1 MKVGDLVRVK
11 RSVAMIREENLIG
24 LITGVEKDFYKSINQ
39 RYLDRIKVLWNI
51 SSGSLAEETTLEPE
65 TALELIE

>member
-11 RSVAMIREENLIG
+11 RSLALVREEALIG

-39 RYLDRIKVLWNI
+39 RYLARIKVLWGN
-51 SSGSLAEETTLEPE
+51 STEETTLEPE
-65 TALELIE
+65 TALELL

>member
-11 RSVAMIREENLIG
+11 RSLALVREETLIG

-39 RYLDRIKVLWNI
+39 RYLARIKVLWGNSI
-51 SSGSLAEETTLEPE
+51 EETTLEPE
-65 TALELIE
+65 TALELL

>member
-11 RSVAMIREENLIG
+11 RSVALIREETLIG

-39 RYLDRIKVLWNI
+39 RYLARIKVLWGNSI
-51 SSGSLAEETTLEPE
+51 EETTLEPE
-65 TALELIE
+65 TALELL

>member
-11 RSVAMIREENLIG
+11 RSVALIREETLIG

-39 RYLDRIKVLWNI
+39 RYLARIKVLWGN
-51 SSGSLAEETTLEPE
+51 STEETTLEPE
-65 TALELIE
+65 TALELL